1 MNILV
6 YFLFALS
13 GFAGLIYEG
22 SWARYLKLFLGH
34 ASYGQVLT
42 LCIYM
47 GGLAIGSF
55 IAGKMVEWVKR
66 PLLGYAAVELAIGI
80 GGLVYHPL
88 YNLLTGFFFD
98 SEWIA
103 GLGFT
108 GAEITKVV
116 LATGS
121 TLPIAIAVGMTFPFI
136 AAGLLRKSG
145 QELSLPMLYFTNSL
159 GSAIGI
165 LVTSYLLIPEL
176 GNHATLCVAASI
188 NFLLAAVFGY
198 IGFATSPNK
207 EDDEDDVADV
217 GADRATAGSESS
229 TAGSSRAAEPLNV
242 DYVAEHKLPMPP
254 KNTWLWIAAITGLTS
269 FVYEIVWI
277 RLLSLLMGSSS
288 HSFDQM
294 LSAFILGLAIGSAVS
309 GKLLK
314 KDSLVILS
322 LAQIFMAFFALCTL
336 YFHKPFWGMM
346 NEANQ
351 IFNPTSDGYICWSL
365 FKYALSMLWMIPTS
379 FFAGMTLPLITLI
392 LTRAFKSE
400 APIGK
405 VYGWNTLGSIIG
417 SAGGGLLLLP
427 ILQLKGALV
436 TAALLDFAI
445 GFILLVIYRKR
456 FRYSV
461 MFYIMVCVMVMPAIF
476 VKFDPSLITSGVFRS
491 YKNMHPN
498 EKIQVIDGKTATISF
513 HESPVHYYVKTNGKA
528 DASMSKDRKSPISS
542 DELTQAA
549 TAFMPMAV
557 KTEPYDAAMVGFGSG
572 MGAHYLLADPLLKDF
587 DCVEIEQA
595 MMDLAKGF
603 YPWNYRGY
611 DDPRIHIFID
621 DATTFFHTN
630 RRQYDMIISV
640 PSNPWVSGV
649 AGLFAHEFYAK
660 MRRYMKPGALW
671 VQWIQTYEFND
682 LMFLNILKALDT
694 VFPYVSLYKST
705 DEPDIIMIASDQP
718 VLQKG
723 IGRFSTD
730 TALVAEF
737 NRIHRDPEFFGERN
751 FLFTNK
757 MVKSLLDGVKPN
769 SLFIPIVDNKAEEA
783 RFVHSEAHIVNV
795 FDSCEVCWQ
804 QYLDPEDYALRR
816 PARVKAMLAEPKDEF
831 KKTALLTYVDE
842 LIAAKTTADSMATM
856 IEPTV
861 TSASSVTSTSVVTLD
876 SAAAKVAADSLV
888 ADSVQ
893 PEDPRLAALESSV
906 GYQKFRENYIEWIRT
921 IPLEA
926 RDSDEVYVK
935 VSEAVN
941 AGALPRSFADEFN
954 IMDAARQGV
963 YKQAALLIAD
973 FFDRYE
979 MNDMGDIFLR
989 NCIVIALLAGEP
1001 ELANIVYENAIQKN
1015 EDFFAV
1021 EKRLIE
1027 REIQQARRN
1036 K

>member
-1 MNILV
+1 M
-6 YFLFALS
+6 
-13 GFAGLIYEG
+13 
-22 SWARYLKLFLGH
+22 
-34 ASYGQVLT
+34 
-42 LCIYM
+42 
-47 GGLAIGSF
+47 
-55 IAGKMVEWVKR
+55 
-66 PLLGYAAVELAIGI
+66 
-80 GGLVYHPL
+80 
-88 YNLLTGFFFD
+88 
-98 SEWIA
+98 
-103 GLGFT
+103 
-108 GAEITKVV
+108 
-116 LATGS
+116 
-121 TLPIAIAVGMTFPFI
+121 
-136 AAGLLRKSG
+136 
-145 QELSLPMLYFTNSL
+145 
-159 GSAIGI
+159 
-165 LVTSYLLIPEL
+165 
-176 GNHATLCVAASI
+176 
-188 NFLLAAVFGY
+188 
-198 IGFATSPNK
+198 
-207 EDDEDDVADV
+207 
-217 GADRATAGSESS
+217 
-229 TAGSSRAAEPLNV
+229 
-242 DYVAEHKLPMPP
+242 
-254 KNTWLWIAAITGLTS
+254 
-269 FVYEIVWI
+269 
-277 RLLSLLMGSSS
+277 
-288 HSFDQM
+288 
-294 LSAFILGLAIGSAVS
+294 
-309 GKLLK
+309 
-314 KDSLVILS
+314 
-322 LAQIFMAFFALCTL
+322 
-336 YFHKPFWGMM
+336 
-346 NEANQ
+346 
-351 IFNPTSDGYICWSL
+351 
-365 FKYALSMLWMIPTS
+365 
-379 FFAGMTLPLITLI
+379 
-392 LTRAFKSE
+392 TRAFKSE

-427 ILQLKGALV
+427 LLQLKGALV

-445 GFILLVIYRKR
+445 GFVLLVIYRKR

-461 MFYIMVCVMVMPAIF
+461 MFYIMVCVMIMPAIF

-528 DASMSKDRKSPISS
+528 DASMSKNREAPISS

-572 MGAHYLLADPLLKDF
+572 MGAHYLLADPLLRDF

-611 DDPRIHIFID
+611 DDPRIHIYID

-630 RRQYDMIISV
+630 RRKYDMIISV

-660 MRRYMKPGALW
+660 MRRYMRPGGLW

-705 DEPDIIMIASDQP
+705 DEPDIIMIASDEP
-718 VLQKG
+718 VMQKG

-737 NRIHRDPEFFGERN
+737 KRIHRDPEFFGERN

-757 MVKSLLDGVKPN
+757 MVKSLLEGVKPN
-769 SLFIPIVDNKAEEA
+769 SLFIPMVDNKAEEA
-783 RFVHSEAHIVNV
+783 RFVHSEAHIVSV
-795 FDSCEVCWQ
+795 FDSCEICWQ

-816 PARVKAMLAEPKDEF
+816 PARVKAMLEEPKDEF
-831 KKTALLTYVDE
+831 KKTALLAYADE
-842 LIAAKTTADSMATM
+842 LIAAKKTSDS
-856 IEPTV
+856 I
-861 TSASSVTSTSVVTLD
+861 
-876 SAAAKVAADSLV
+876 V
-888 ADSVQ
+888 ADSASADSIQ
-893 PEDPRLAALESSV
+893 PEDPRLAELEAST
-906 GYQKFRENYIEWIRT
+906 GYQKFRENYIEWIRAV
-921 IPLEA
+921 PMEA
-926 RDSDEVYVK
+926 RDSDEVYIK

-1027 REIQQARRN
+1027 REIQRARRN
-1036 K
+1036 P